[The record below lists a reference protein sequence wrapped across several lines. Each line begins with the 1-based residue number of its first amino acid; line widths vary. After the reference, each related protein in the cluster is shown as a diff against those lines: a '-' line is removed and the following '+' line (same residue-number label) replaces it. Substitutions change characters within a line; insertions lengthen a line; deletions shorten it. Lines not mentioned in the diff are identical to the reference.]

1 MENKEHTLTENELKK
16 LPPFTQSLLS
26 HALHEKE
33 TTLIRR
39 AITAAL
45 FMK

>member
-1 MENKEHTLTENELKK
+1 MENKEHTLTENELKSF
-16 LPPFTQSLLS
+16 LRSRSLFYPMPCM
-26 HALHEKE
+26 KE